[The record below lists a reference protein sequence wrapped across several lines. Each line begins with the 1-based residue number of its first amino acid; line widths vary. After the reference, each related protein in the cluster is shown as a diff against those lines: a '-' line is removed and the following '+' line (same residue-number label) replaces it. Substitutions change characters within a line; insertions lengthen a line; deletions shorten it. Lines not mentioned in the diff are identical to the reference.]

1 MNSEYLVDY
10 SQTMSIIVIM
20 DAKQQTRQKILD
32 AAEVRFK
39 RYGFTKTTM
48 NEIAN
53 DCDMSAANIYR
64 FFKSK
69 GEIIGEMASAYFN
82 QTEASLRDVA
92 RRADLTVQERL
103 EAFTI
108 KALQCT
114 YDLIGNQPKMKEIVE
129 FIADD
134 RCDMITRHETVNRSL
149 IAEILAEGNRAGTFD
164 VPDIVTTANAFLH
177 ATVLFYCPYLMEWH
191 SFEELEIL
199 VKEIVNL
206 LVKGLEKR

>member
-1 MNSEYLVDY
+1 MTIV
-10 SQTMSIIVIM
+10 VIM

-69 GEIIGEMASAYFN
+69 SEIVAAMAQAYFN
-82 QTEASLRDVA
+82 LTETSLREVA
-92 RRADLTVQERL
+92 RRSDLTVPERL
-103 EAFTI
+103 EAFTL

-114 YDLIGNQPKMKEIVE
+114 HDLIGNQPKMKEIVE
-129 FIADD
+129 FITDE
-134 RCDMITRHETVNRSL
+134 RCDMITCHETVNRSL
-149 IAEILAEGNRAGTFD
+149 VAEILAEGNRTGAFD
-164 VPDIVTTANAFLH
+164 VQNIVTTADAFLH
-177 ATVLFYCPYLMEWH
+177 ATVLFYCPYLMEFH
-191 SFEELEIL
+191 SFEELEIM
-199 VKEIVNL
+199 VKEIVTL